1 MKKVLIAI
9 AASLTLYGGMW
20 DMMES
25 EANTTFNKAGEYA
38 HKAYKSEPV
47 QKAKEY
53 GSKAWEKSKEYG
65 KKGYECSK
73 EKFDEYYDD
82 DNSEKGEE

>member
-1 MKKVLIAI
+1 MKKVFIGI
-9 AASLTLYGGMW
+9 VTSLSLYAGMW

-25 EANTTFNKAGEYA
+25 EANTTFHKAGEYA
-38 HKAYKSEPV
+38 HKAYDSKPM

-53 GSKAWEKSKEYG
+53 GKKGWDKSKEYG
-65 KKGYECSK
+65 KKGYDYAKDS
-73 EKFDEYYDD
+73 FDEYYLD